1 MFFKMAY
8 RILIFIMYICT
19 VIMFFM
25 EMIDTNTLILSS
37 FLVVLL
43 TPISIE
49 YNDFGQEED
58 DDNNDKGSF

>member
-8 RILIFIMYICT
+8 RILIFIMYICM
-19 VIMFFM
+19 VVLFFM
-25 EMIDTNTLILSS
+25 GTIDTNTLILSS

-49 YNDFGQEED
+49 YNDFEQEEN
-58 DDNNDKGSF
+58 DDNNDKSSF